1 MNLKTEDYR
10 VKVGK
15 TVRLKSW
22 RTDENGGLDKTEG
35 KVWAKALA
43 DELAHWQ
50 ESLYAE
56 NRQALLIVLQA
67 RDAGGK
73 DGTVKHVIGA
83 FNPNGV
89 RISNFK
95 VPSEEEHGPRLS
107 VACSCPDAQ
116 NGHDRRVQPQP
127 LRGCAGHPRPRHD
140 RRSTA
145 QRRLEHIRNF
155 ETLLTDSGTRILK
168 FYLHVSKDEQEER
181 LQARL
186 DDPDKLWKFSAR
198 DLEERALWDKYTR
211 AYEEALGTST
221 AAAPWY
227 VIPADRKWF
236 RNVLISQII
245 LDTLKDMDP
254 QFPETDLDPE
264 KIKIKTRQKHQTKTP
279 PREEGARLR
288 WSGRR
293 DSNSRHLPWQGS
305 ALPAELLPRNTRAVR
320 RMKKEKKKPPH

>member
-15 TVRLKSW
+15 TVRLKNWS
-22 RTDENGGLDKTEG
+22 TDENGGLDKAEG
-35 KVWAKALA
+35 KAWAKALA

-50 ESLYAE
+50 ERLYAE
-56 NRQALLIVLQA
+56 NRRSLLIVLQA

-73 DGTVKHVIGA
+73 DGTVKHVIGT

-95 VPSEEEHGPRLS
+95 VPSEEERAHDFLWRIH
-107 VACSCPDAQ
+107 AQ
-116 NGHDRRVQPQP
+116 TPKTGMIAVFNRSHYEDVLVTRVHDMI
-127 LRGCAGHPRPRHD
+127 D
-140 RRSTA
+140 DNTA
-145 QRRLEHIRNF
+145 RQRLEHIRNF
-155 ETLLTDSGTRILK
+155 ETLLGDSGTRVLK

-186 DDPDKLWKFSAR
+186 DDPDKLWKFSAA
-198 DLEERALWDKYTR
+198 DLKERALWDKYTKV
-211 AYEEALGTST
+211 YEEALGTST

-245 LDTLKDMDP
+245 LDTLRDMDP
-254 QFPETDLDPE
+254 QFPETDLDPK
-264 KIKIKTRQKHQTKTP
+264 KIKIK
-279 PREEGARLR
+279 
-288 WSGRR
+288 
-293 DSNSRHLPWQGS
+293 
-305 ALPAELLPRNTRAVR
+305 
-320 RMKKEKKKPPH
+320 